1 MSGKIPR
8 ASYFYNWTME
18 IFKIDRI
25 SVKNFKSLADFEISD
40 IPMFSCL
47 IGINGS
53 GKTTLLQFLD
63 FVKSLMNGN
72 VHQWVNEQGLN
83 NVTELLTLGGER
95 KYSIDIEIDATL
107 GEKKASWKAKFN
119 TREMRCTVETLKEG
133 VVEYRY
139 ESGKLSISEPSK
151 KIQVIDYGPSNYSG
165 SIFSFRETGF
175 SKFIRQCRFLGV
187 LDPHAIAQSSRVA
200 KAQSVS
206 VESNGRNLS
215 GFIAGLSADN
225 QRNLLAQIQN
235 FYAPLKAMEIKRQQF
250 GWKSLLLSELEKSVF
265 SATNLSYGT
274 LRLFVLLSQQFTD
287 DKVILFDE
295 VENGLN
301 QELFEKFVA
310 KLQNYGEPKK
320 QVIVSTHSGL
330 FLNYLTDEQARS
342 GVFFLYK
349 DKLGHTCVRR
359 FFDIPQMSEKLN
371 VLGPGEAMGDT
382 DLMELSDQLS
392 D

>member
-1 MSGKIPR
+1 
-8 ASYFYNWTME
+8 ME

-72 VHQWVNEQGLN
+72 VPQWLNEQGLN

-107 GEKKASWKAKFN
+107 GEKKAFWKAKFN
-119 TREMRCTVETLKEG
+119 TREMRCTVETLREG

-139 ESGKLSISEPSK
+139 ESGKLNISEPDK

-165 SIFSFRETGF
+165 SIFSFRETEF
-175 SKFIRQCRFLGV
+175 SKFIRRCRFLGV
-187 LDPHAIAQSSRVA
+187 LDPHAIAQSSLVY
-200 KAQSVS
+200 KAQSAS

-225 QRNLLAQIQN
+225 QRNLLTQIQS
-235 FYAPLKAMEIKRQQF
+235 FYAPLKNMEIKRKQF
-250 GWKSLLLSELEKSVF
+250 GWKSLLLSELEKSMF
-265 SATNLSYGT
+265 SAANLSYGT

-349 DKLGHTCVRR
+349 DKIGYTHVRR

>member
-1 MSGKIPR
+1 
-8 ASYFYNWTME
+8 ME